1 MRHVALGL
9 LALAAPKTG
18 EKTSVAGCSS
28 REAVDVAMEAKEK
41 RAKPLFSRRFGAFQP
56 NIIKKRW
63 KTVENQ

>member
-41 RAKPLFSRRFGAFQP
+41 RAKPLGVDVSELF
-56 NIIKKRW
+56 N
-63 KTVENQ
+63 